1 MTAGDMPFFSVIVPA
16 YRCAAYLSKC
26 LGSLDAQ
33 TFREFET
40 LLAVESSPDDSLA
53 ICRAWAEG
61 KTATVGDLPVSGG
74 VAASRNWGF
83 GLARGRYVVML
94 DGDDWLEPEALATL
108 AEAIGRA
115 DGPDVVQF
123 GLRNVFER
131 ADGTLDFRNETFNLP
146 KDADGRVFAAFDF
159 IRGIARTGQHAKSY
173 AVLSV
178 CRTDFLREKGLLQ
191 RVELQSEDSEWS
203 PRVWLAADRIAFVA
217 KALYNYR
224 RRDGGITSQ
233 GSTKILYSTA
243 AIAAG
248 LAKHFA
254 SLDLPWDVRRQ
265 VENDALAIFNWYLF
279 NGLYVRRFTNAD
291 RRAALAVVFADAETE
306 AAYRRLWASAS
317 RVKRWGLP
325 LVVFARRTGILLPAI
340 IYFRYLYYPLTKLK
354 GAVRRSHVS
363 SGS

>member
-1 MTAGDMPFFSVIVPA
+1 MQSTDDNRSSPFFSVIVPA
-16 YRCAAYLSKC
+16 YRCSAYLSKC
-26 LGSLDAQ
+26 LGSLDSQ
-33 TFREFET
+33 TFRDFET
-40 LLAVESSPDDSLA
+40 LLAVEKSPDDSLA
-53 ICRAWAEG
+53 VCRRWAEG
-61 KTATVGDLPVSGG
+61 KDATVGDLPVSGG

-94 DGDDWLEPEALATL
+94 DGDDWLEPDALATL
-108 AEAIGRA
+108 ASAIGRA
-115 DGPDVVQF
+115 GEPDVVQF
-123 GLRNVFER
+123 GLTNVFER
-131 ADGTLDFRNETFNLP
+131 ADGSIEPRGETFNLP
-146 KDADGRVFAAFDF
+146 KDADGKVFSAFDF

-173 AVLSV
+173 AVLSA
-178 CRTDFLREKGLLQ
+178 CRTDFLRRHKLLQ

-203 PRVWLAADRIAFVA
+203 PRVWLSAGRIAFVA
-217 KALYNYR
+217 RALYNYR

-254 SLDLPWDVRRQ
+254 SLELPRDVRRQ

-279 NGLYVRRFTNAD
+279 NGLYVRRFSNAD

-317 RVKRWGLP
+317 RFKRWGLP

-340 IYFRYLYYPLTKLK
+340 VYFRYLYYPLTKLK
-354 GAVRRSHVS
+354 GWFRRTY
-363 SGS
+363 

>member
-1 MTAGDMPFFSVIVPA
+1 MSEQKKDPFFSVIVPA
-16 YRCAAYLSKC
+16 YRCSAYLDKC

-33 TFREFET
+33 SFRDFET

-53 ICRAWAEG
+53 VCRAWADG
-61 KTATVGDLPVSGG
+61 KNAVVGDLPVSGG

-83 GLARGRYVVML
+83 GLARGQYVVML
-94 DGDDWLEPEALATL
+94 DGDDWLEPNALSTL
-108 AEAIGRA
+108 AETIACA

-123 GLRNVFER
+123 GLRNVFELP
-131 ADGTLDFRNETFNLP
+131 DGTLESRGETYNLP
-146 KDADGRVFAAFDF
+146 KDADGKVFSAFDF

-178 CRTDFLREKGLLQ
+178 CRVDFLRQHELLQ

-203 PRVWLAADRIAFVA
+203 PRVWLAASSIAFVA

-254 SLDLPWDVRRQ
+254 SLELPWDVRRQ

-279 NGLYVRRFTNAD
+279 NGLYVKRFSNAD
-291 RRAALAVVFADAETE
+291 RRAALALVFADAETE
-306 AAYRRLWASAS
+306 SAYRRLWNSAS
-317 RVKRWGLP
+317 RFKRWGLP
-325 LVVFARRTGILLPAI
+325 LVVFAHRTGILFPAI
-340 IYFRYLYYPLTKLK
+340 VYFRHLYYPLAKLK
-354 GAVRRSHVS
+354 GK
-363 SGS
+363 

>member
-1 MTAGDMPFFSVIVPA
+1 MQTTDVKRSEPLFSVIVPA
-16 YRCAAYLSKC
+16 YRCSAYLPKC

-33 TFREFET
+33 TFRDFET

-53 ICRAWAEG
+53 VCRAWAEG
-61 KTATVGDLPVSGG
+61 KDATVGDLPVSGG

-94 DGDDWLEPEALATL
+94 DGDDWLEPDALSVL
-108 AEAIGRA
+108 AEAIA
-115 DGPDVVQF
+115 HAKDPDIVQF
-123 GLRNVFER
+123 GLTNVFELS
-131 ADGTLDFRNETFNLP
+131 DGTLETRGETFNLP
-146 KDADGRVFAAFDF
+146 KNADGKVFSAFDF
-159 IRGIARTGQHAKSY
+159 IRAIARTGQHAKSY

-178 CRTDFLREKGLLQ
+178 CRTDFLRQHNLLQ

-203 PRVWLAADRIAFVA
+203 PRAWLAAGSIAFVA
-217 KALYNYR
+217 KPLYNYR
-224 RRDGGITSQ
+224 RHDGGITSQ

-265 VENDALAIFNWYLF
+265 VENDTLSIFNWYLF
-279 NGLYVRRFTNAD
+279 NGLYVKRFSNAD
-291 RRAALAVVFADAETE
+291 RRAALALVFADVETE
-306 AAYRRLWASAS
+306 TAYRRLWASAS
-317 RVKRWGLP
+317 RFKRWGLP

-340 IYFRYLYYPLTKLK
+340 AYFRWFYYPLTKLK
-354 GAVRRSHVS
+354 GSLRRP
-363 SGS
+363 